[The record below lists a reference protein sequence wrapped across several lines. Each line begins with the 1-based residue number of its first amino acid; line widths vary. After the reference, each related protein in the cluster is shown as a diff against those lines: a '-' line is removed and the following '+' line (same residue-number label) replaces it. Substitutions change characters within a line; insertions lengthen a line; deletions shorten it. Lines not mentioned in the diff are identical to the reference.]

1 MPIYE
6 FLCRSCNRIFSFHSF
21 KIDPENIPACP
32 KCGDEDLRRVPSRFG
47 VGAKPK
53 TGSDGGGDELD
64 DPRLEREM
72 MKLAADLEG
81 MDENDPRQMA
91 AAVRKMTELAG
102 EPVTPAMEEMIRR
115 LEAGEDP
122 ERIEEDLGDAIE
134 SEMGDE
140 GGGFVHYVR
149 GANIAGFE
157 KVAKAML
164 AYGIV

>member
-6 FLCRSCNRIFSFHSF
+6 FLCESCNRIFSFHSF
-21 KIDPENIPACP
+21 KVDPDKIPACP
-32 KCGDEDLRRVPSRFG
+32 KCEAEDLKRVPSRFG
-47 VGAKPK
+47 VSAGSK
-53 TGSDGGGDELD
+53 TVAEGGGDDFD
-64 DPRLEREM
+64 DPSLEREM
-72 MKLAADLEG
+72 MKLASDLEG

-140 GGGFVHYVR
+140 GGGEFG
-149 GANIAGFE
+149 GAPPTRDE
-157 KVAKAML
+157 
-164 AYGIV
+164 

>member
-6 FLCRSCNRIFSFHSF
+6 FLCVQCNRIFSFHSF
-21 KIDPENIPACP
+21 KVDPDKMPTCP
-32 KCGDEDLRRVPSRFG
+32 KCGAEDLERVPSRFG
-47 VGAKPK
+47 VGSASK
-53 TGSDGGGDELD
+53 TESKSGGDDFD

-72 MKLAADLEG
+72 MKLASDLEG

-115 LEAGEDP
+115 LETGEDP

-140 GGGFVHYVR
+140 VGGGFG
-149 GANIAGFE
+149 GAPPTRDEGLYP
-157 KVAKAML
+157 M
-164 AYGIV
+164 